1 MLALRMITW
10 WYSAGWKLFLTR
22 LGDRMGGLL
31 DFFSIPNL
39 LRTLFSP
46 FHQISA
52 GNINAKALDA
62 RLRAWGDKQFSRIIG
77 FFVRFGIIIFGSVA
91 IILNA
96 IISLILIILWPIIP
110 LLPIACVVLTIIG
123 FVPPLLNLPKVPF
136 L

>member
-1 MLALRMITW
+1 MITW

-22 LGDRMGGLL
+22 LGDRLGGLL

-52 GNINAKALDA
+52 GTTNAKALDA
-62 RLRAWGDKQFSRIIG
+62 RLRAWADKQFSRIIG

-91 IILNA
+91 IALNA
-96 IISLILIILWPIIP
+96 IISLILIMLWLLIP
-110 LLPIACVVLTIIG
+110 LIPIACIILSVVG
-123 FVPPLLNLPKVPF
+123 FVPALPNLPKVPF